1 MLDVKVVPFRTCEG
15 KWLCLISFAL
25 YSKKACSL
33 INPFDGGLVVRI
45 RIFSEA

>member
-15 KWLCLISFAL
+15 KRLCLISFAL
-25 YSKKACSL
+25 YSKKACLL
-33 INPFDGGLVVRI
+33 INPFDDGLVVRI

>member
-15 KWLCLISFAL
+15 KRLAL

-33 INPFDGGLVVRI
+33 INPFDDGLVLRI